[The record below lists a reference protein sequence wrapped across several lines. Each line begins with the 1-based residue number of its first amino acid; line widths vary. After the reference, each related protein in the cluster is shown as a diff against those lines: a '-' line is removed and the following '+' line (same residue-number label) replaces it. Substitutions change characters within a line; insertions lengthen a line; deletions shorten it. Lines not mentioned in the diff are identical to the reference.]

1 MTVQQD
7 TQRQRNFSPKIPQLT
22 ILLGGTRNSG
32 LAKKHTIMIHLVY
45 MSKPPHPKP
54 VNPRFSATPPCQ
66 ALIREAF
73 LIEFTP
79 ETLRM
84 LRLHRGYTQARLA
97 RQANISSDYLSELER
112 ERSQPSLELMGR
124 LGQALEVVFFK

>member
-1 MTVQQD
+1 
-7 TQRQRNFSPKIPQLT
+7 
-22 ILLGGTRNSG
+22 
-32 LAKKHTIMIHLVY
+32 MIQMVY
-45 MSKPPHPKP
+45 MSKSPSSKP
-54 VNPRFSATPPCQ
+54 ISPRFSAPKPCQ
-66 ALIREAF
+66 AFIREAF

-84 LRLHRGYTQARLA
+84 LRLHRGYTQAQLA
-97 RQANISSDYLSELER
+97 RHAQISSDYLSELER

>member
-1 MTVQQD
+1 
-7 TQRQRNFSPKIPQLT
+7 
-22 ILLGGTRNSG
+22 
-32 LAKKHTIMIHLVY
+32 
-45 MSKPPHPKP
+45 MSKHPPSKP
-54 VNPRFSATPPCQ
+54 ANPRFSATTPCQ